1 MIDIRKVNERQ
12 FEVTVDGTTTTEHTV
27 TVEPK
32 YYRRLT
38 GENVSREELVERSF
52 EFLLDREPN
61 TAILSEFEL
70 PDINDYFPAYE
81 NIMRQELT
89 KG

>member
-1 MIDIRKVNERQ
+1 MIDIRKINDRQ
-12 FEVTVDGTTTTEHTV
+12 FHVTVDKATTTEHTV
-27 TVEPK
+27 TVDPK

-61 TAILSEFEL
+61 TAILSEFAL
-70 PDINDYFPAYE
+70 PVINDYFPKYE
-81 NIMRQELT
+81 KTMRQELT